1 MKIDGYTRM
10 AAVIAHPI
18 RHSISPFIHNLA
30 YELTAT
36 NAAYLAWDI
45 AEEDL
50 ESTIYQIRKLDMIGA
65 NISMPYKQK
74 VFPYLDEV
82 DEMALK
88 IGSVNT
94 IVHRDGQLKG
104 YNTDG
109 IGFFRS
115 LPNDFSIQGKNL
127 VLLGAGGAALAIIAQ
142 AIKLGV
148 KQITVFVRK
157 ERLTYYHATVEGLEK
172 AFGFSIR
179 LAAIENDQDL
189 QASFD
194 QADLILNATGVG
206 MDGHSLPIG
215 SYLRFPPHA
224 LIADMAYYPATTP
237 FLKLGREQGNRT
249 LNGLGMLFYQ
259 AQAAFEYMTEK
270 TFPTEAVW
278 KAMTNEYQQFV
289 YDSKS

>member
-1 MKIDGYTRM
+1 MRIDGYTRM

-50 ESTIYQIRKLDMIGA
+50 ESTVSQIRKLDMIGA
-65 NISMPYKQK
+65 NISMPFKQK

-94 IVHRDGQLKG
+94 IVHRDGKLKG

-115 LPNDFSIQGKNL
+115 LPPAFSIKGKTM
-127 VLLGAGGAALAIIAQ
+127 VLC
-142 AIKLGV
+142 V
-148 KQITVFVRK
+148 KRILVFVRE
-157 ERLTYYHATVEGLEK
+157 ERLVHYRSIVQLIED
-172 AFGFSIR
+172 GFDFLIE
-179 LAAIENDQDL
+179 LYAIEKNEEVQS
-189 QASFD
+189 SFK

-206 MDGHSLPIG
+206 MDSESLPIA
-215 SYLRFPPHA
+215 SHLTFPPHA
-224 LIADMAYYPATTP
+224 LIVEMAYYPAVTP
-237 FLKLGREQGNRT
+237 FLQLAVNQGNQRV
-249 LNGLGMLFYQ
+249 NGLGMLFYQ
-259 AQAAFEYMTEK
+259 AEAAFELMTGK
-270 TFPTEAVW
+270 VFPTESVW
-278 KAMTNEYQQFV
+278 EALTTEYHQFV
-289 YDSKS
+289 CD

>member
-50 ESTIYQIRKLDMIGA
+50 ESTISQIRKLDMIGA

-206 MDGHSLPIG
+206 MDDHSLPIG
-215 SYLRFPPHA
+215 SHLRFPPHA
-224 LIADMAYYPATTP
+224 LIADMAYYPAATP

-259 AQAAFEYMTEK
+259 AQVAFEYMTEK
-270 TFPTEAVW
+270 PFPTEAVW

-289 YDSKS
+289 YESKS

>member
-50 ESTIYQIRKLDMIGA
+50 ESTISQIRKLDM
-65 NISMPYKQK
+65 KQK

-82 DEMALK
+82 DEMARK

-94 IVHRDGQLKG
+94 IIHRDGKLKG

-115 LPNDFSIQGKNL
+115 LPPAFSIKGKTM

-142 AIKLGV
+142 AIHLGV
-148 KQITVFVRK
+148 KRILVFVRE
-157 ERLTYYHATVEGLEK
+157 ERLVHYRSIAQLIEEGFDFLIE
-172 AFGFSIR
+172 
-179 LAAIENDQDL
+179 LYAIEKDEEVQN
-189 QASFD
+189 SFN

-206 MDGHSLPIG
+206 MDGQSLPIA
-215 SYLRFPPHA
+215 SHLTFPPHA
-224 LIADMAYYPATTP
+224 LIVEMAYYPAVTP
-237 FLKLGREQGNRT
+237 FLQLAVNQGNQRV
-249 LNGLGMLFYQ
+249 NGLGMLFYQ
-259 AQAAFEYMTEK
+259 AEAAFELMTGK
-270 TFPTEAVW
+270 VFPTESVW
-278 KAMTNEYQQFV
+278 EALTTEYRQFV
-289 YDSKS
+289 CD